1 MQKKISRPFFSLH
14 DKYADQVWSEL
25 SGVACPPFFSLPLMF
40 HGGLHSL
47 IRTRRISFHT
57 FPCKFLGWKSML
69 GVKRLCKN
77 LSEAYIRMHTCMTS
91 AWMSLRPS
99 SVCLCH
105 VFRIQMPLSVIYPR
119 LSLISLWEQ
128 TGVSRKNVPA
138 SPEKSHRVLRPQIQ
152 LPFHRHWSSLRICLA
167 AWGFTS
173 WWHNKNKDSLVPYV
187 SKHHERLDYVHNS
200 WMS

>member
-1 MQKKISRPFFSLH
+1 MANSFLMLCRSQGRANFLFCRGHNSRHRGLNIVFPLH
-14 DKYADQVWSEL
+14 KCSTVVSIHFWDENPCLVWK
-25 SGVACPPFFSLPLMF
+25 GFA
-40 HGGLHSL
+40 
-47 IRTRRISFHT
+47 
-57 FPCKFLGWKSML
+57 
-69 GVKRLCKN
+69 KN

-105 VFRIQMPLSVIYPR
+105 VFRIQTPLSVIYPR
-119 LSLISLWEQ
+119 LSLISFWEQ

-138 SPEKSHRVLRPQIQ
+138 SPEKSHRMLRPQIQ

-187 SKHHERLDYVHNS
+187 SKRHERLDYVHNS

>member
-69 GVKRLCKN
+69 GVKRLCKK
-77 LSEAYIRMHTCMTS
+77 SFGSIHTYAHLYDISLNVSQTFIC
-91 AWMSLRPS
+91 MSLSRFS
-99 SVCLCH
+99 YTNAIICH
-105 VFRIQMPLSVIYPR
+105 LSAIELNFIVR
-119 LSLISLWEQ
+119 ANRCE
-128 TGVSRKNVPA
+128 
-138 SPEKSHRVLRPQIQ
+138 PEKCARIPGKIPPGAATTNSASFSPPLKQLKDLSCSLGIYVLMAQ
-152 LPFHRHWSSLRICLA
+152 
-167 AWGFTS
+167 
-173 WWHNKNKDSLVPYV
+173 
-187 SKHHERLDYVHNS
+187 
-200 WMS
+200 